1 LHSLSADYQKG
12 LAGAQLQHS
21 FKQLQHSFKQKQIRR
36 LFSPGS
42 VKQQQ

>member
-21 FKQLQHSFKQKQIRR
+21 FKQKQTRR
-36 LFSPGS
+36 LFSPSS